1 MRRFLL
7 KAVVALTLVGSAF
20 AASAGASQQPD
31 QIRARQAQISAGL
44 QAGNSP
50 YAELSA
56 RSREEL
62 AERQAR
68 LLAVL
73 EGKQHID
80 ELDGDAQAQV
90 EADVKWIENALTRA
104 EDERMVC
111 ERRRIL
117 GSNRKE
123 RVCKTVAQLREEREA
138 ARSVM
143 DSRGTCIDCKVE

>member
-1 MRRFLL
+1 MRSFLF
-7 KAVVALTLVGSAF
+7 KAAVVLTLAGSTFAAF
-20 AASAGASQQPD
+20 AGTSQQPD

-56 RSREEL
+56 GSREEL

-68 LLAVL
+68 LLALL
-73 EGKQHID
+73 EGKQRID

-90 EADVKWIENALTRA
+90 EADVEWIENALTRA

-143 DSRGTCIDCKVE
+143 ESRGTCIDCKVE